1 MRMLAIAAAMLASG
15 IGVGVAVDRV
25 ALAQQ
30 QPAPG
35 IKRTILQRVDDP
47 GSANYEA
54 IQGIAEIAPGA
65 ASGKHRHHGIEVAYV
80 LEGSM
85 LVEHEGQ
92 PPKTLKAGDAFTN
105 QTAVHNAK
113 NLGKTPVKILTVYIV
128 EKGKPLAEPVP

>member
-1 MRMLAIAAAMLASG
+1 MRILAIAAAMLASG

-65 ASGKHRHHGIEVAYV
+65 SSGKHRHHGIEVAYV

-85 LVEHEGQ
+85 VVEHEGQ

-105 QTAVHNAK
+105 QAAVHNAK
-113 NLGKTPVKILTVYIV
+113 NPGKTPVKILTVYIV

>member
-65 ASGKHRHHGIEVAYV
+65 ASGTHRHHGIEVAYV
-80 LEGSM
+80 LEGSVV
-85 LVEHEGQ
+85 VEHEGQ
-92 PPKTLKAGDAFTN
+92 PSKTLKAGDAFTN
-105 QTAVHNAK
+105 QAAVHNAK